1 MADPVTEY
9 QNEDDLEE
17 KLQHVFDG
25 EYFRLLR
32 APR

>member
-1 MADPVTEY
+1 MSDLIPDY
-9 QNEDDLEE
+9 EDEVVDE

-25 EYFRLLR
+25 EHFRLLR